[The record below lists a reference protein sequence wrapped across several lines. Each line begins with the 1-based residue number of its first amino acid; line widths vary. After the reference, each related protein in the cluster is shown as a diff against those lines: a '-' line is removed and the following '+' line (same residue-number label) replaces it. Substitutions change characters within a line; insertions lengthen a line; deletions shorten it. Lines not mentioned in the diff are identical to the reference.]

1 MRTKIIASLGPSSR
15 SRDVILGLAR
25 AGASG
30 FRINF
35 AHGNRG
41 EWDDIVESVR
51 SVEASIGK
59 AIALIGDLRGASIRI
74 GNLSKEVRLR
84 RDETVRF
91 VLKDSSDRADEIPLP
106 NPRVFEGLEAGDLIV
121 MDDGK
126 VRLRVVDIGYDYAL
140 VTALTDVV
148 IRSRK
153 ALTIRGKELDLPTL
167 TNKDVNDLKYA
178 CSKGF
183 NYIGLSYVRSANDV
197 LTLKEYMREL
207 RCNGKVIAKIETR
220 SAVRNLKEIV
230 EVSDA
235 VLVARGD
242 LGMNFGLEEIPRI
255 QRRII
260 RECRRLGKPVIV
272 ATQLLESM
280 IESPVPTRAEVS
292 DITVAISEGVDALM
306 LTGETAVGKYPVEAV
321 MWLSRIVRSA
331 EEYIEPEKIEPEGEI
346 KFKYAKGVIEL
357 SKCLNA
363 KIVIYSRRGTTARYI
378 AALRP
383 TTETYVG
390 VPSINVARELAI
402 LWGIEPLIV
411 EARTYE
417 DGLED
422 TYRRLRDEEKLKIGD
437 LVVMTYGMIGEEQ
450 TIKVKRVLE

>member
-35 AHGNRG
+35 AHGNRE

-84 RDETVRF
+84 RGESVRF
-91 VLKDSSDRADEIPLP
+91 VLKDSSDKADEIPLP

-126 VRLRVVDIGYDYAL
+126 VRLRVVDVGYDYAL

-183 NYIGLSYVRSANDV
+183 NYIGLSYVRSANDI
-197 LTLKEYMREL
+197 LTLKEYMKEL
-207 RCNGKVIAKIETR
+207 RCNGKVIAKVETR

-417 DGLED
+417 DGLEG
-422 TYRRLRDEEKLKIGD
+422 TYKRLRDEEKLKIGD

>member
-207 RCNGKVIAKIETR
+207 RCNSKVIAKIETR

>member
-126 VRLRVVDIGYDYAL
+126 VRLRVVDVGYDYAL

-207 RCNGKVIAKIETR
+207 RCNSKVIAKIETR